1 MYIYFCS
8 HVLFATTE
16 LVSSKLVTRVKT
28 FLHQYSRRWWVDPF
42 FELKRYVVCS
52 YEFYIVIVFIIT
64 PSIKLQAL
72 QENVVLKEIMCGD
85 EAAAVRASLDCKYP
99 VSYLL
104 CNVLMMYIP
113 LNVVNISLYIISESE
128 FDSESNNQFA

>member
-1 MYIYFCS
+1 M
-8 HVLFATTE
+8 FATTE
-16 LVSSKLVTRVKT
+16 LVSLKLVTRVKT

-52 YEFYIVIVFIIT
+52 YEFYIVIVFIII

-99 VSYLL
+99 VSYPL
-104 CNVLMMYIP
+104 CDILMMYIP
-113 LNVVNISLYIISESE
+113 RNVVNISLYIISESE